1 MKNSVVGGTKTFIAL
16 VVRYLPAMPF
26 LDRFTSEAIRQ
37 VLLSGVS
44 VAGPLVVT
52 LVVLGAV
59 LDFLSNILAPL
70 VHVLTILGLTG
81 GQEGIIA
88 QAVTLLALVAVIF
101 LTGVLAETKSTSGAV
116 NGFGRYVEAVPGIGS
131 VYSSFDQMS
140 DVMLESDTNGFKEV
154 KLVEFPHE
162 GVYSLAFKTSAVAE
176 TDAGG
181 DGMSVL
187 FVPMAPNPVM
197 GGFMVCVADDQVQD
211 IDMTVQEAFQA
222 IITSGVAMSGSRDWF
237 Q

>member
-1 MKNSVVGGTKTFIAL
+1 MRESLAGV
-16 VVRYLPAMPF
+16 
-26 LDRFTSEAIRQ
+26 RFTGEAVRQ
-37 VLLSGVS
+37 VLFSGVS

-59 LDFLSNILAPL
+59 LDFLSNLLAPL
-70 VHVLTILGLTG
+70 VHILTLLGLTG

-88 QAVTLLALVAVIF
+88 QGLTMLALVAVVF
-101 LTGVLAETKSTSGAV
+101 FTGVLAETNSTAGAV
-116 NGFGRYVEAVPGIGS
+116 DGVGRYVEAVPGVGS

-140 DVMLESDTNGFKEV
+140 DVMLESDSNGFKEV

-162 GVYSLAFKTSAVAE
+162 GIYSLAFKTSSVDGTE
-176 TDAGG
+176 AGD

-197 GGFMVCVADDQVQD
+197 GGFMVCVDAEQVQD

-222 IITSGVAMSGSRDWF
+222 IITSGVAMSGSEEWF
-237 Q
+237 E